1 MSSHARETKNM
12 EETNPFLGRQI
23 LKVVRN
29 QLHANDPPET
39 KQTYERL
46 LAEGHAEDD
55 VMKMLACVVVAEM
68 YDIMNAMRPFDH
80 ARFVERLNALPELPE

>member
-1 MSSHARETKNM
+1 M

-29 QLHANDPPET
+29 QLRANDPPET

-46 LAEGHAEDD
+46 LAEGYAEDD